1 MGIFSP
7 PTLIERVIMKE
18 LHGKLIGKGKKVA
31 IIVSRFNEMITGK
44 LLSGA
49 VDCLVRHEVS
59 DGDIT
64 VAWVPGAFELPQ
76 VAKKLST
83 SGKYHGII
91 ALGCVIRGATPH
103 FDFVAGSS
111 ARGLAS
117 VALEGTTPLAFGVL
131 TTDTLEQ
138 ALERAGVKSGNKGWD
153 AALTTLEM
161 MSLSEQLA

>member
-7 PTLIERVIMKE
+7 PTLIERATMKE

-49 VDCLVRHEVS
+49 VDCLVRHDVS
-59 DGDIT
+59 DSDIT

-76 VAKKLST
+76 VAKKLSA

-91 ALGCVIRGATPH
+91 ALGCVIRGSTPH
-103 FDFVAGSS
+103 FDYVAGST

-117 VALEGTTPLAFGVL
+117 VALDGAIPLAFGVL